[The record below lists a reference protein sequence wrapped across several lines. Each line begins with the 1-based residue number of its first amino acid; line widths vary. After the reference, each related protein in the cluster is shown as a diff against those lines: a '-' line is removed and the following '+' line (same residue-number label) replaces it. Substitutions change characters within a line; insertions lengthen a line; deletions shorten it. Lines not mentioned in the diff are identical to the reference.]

1 MAVRSVLAAVL
12 EQNAVSIPLELKRFG
27 IRVGVVADK
36 TLYDSAVFVLAARA
50 DLPVEEF
57 RRSFVPQVKVGPV
70 ERIANLVNLGLP
82 GVPLRGLPAPPRQV
96 PYHAGYQYFEIESGS
111 ELWKQLRAAGGV
123 AVHVAGEFPGLQLEL
138 WAIRG

>member
-1 MAVRSVLAAVL
+1 VFITVRSVLAAVL
-12 EQNAVSIPLELKRFG
+12 GQRSVGSLELKRFG
-27 IRVGVVADK
+27 IRVASLPTRPCTKRG
-36 TLYDSAVFVLAARA
+36 TVLAARA
-50 DLPVEEF
+50 DLP
-57 RRSFVPQVKVGPV
+57 RRSSVVRSFLRKVGPV
-70 ERIANLVNLGLP
+70 ERIASLVNLGLP

-123 AVHVAGEFPGLQLEL
+123 AVHVAGEFPRLQLEL